1 MEDKVVGYVYKS
13 YDYDKFRFMTENRE
27 VDHAAKIKKST
38 EKNGQLFNPILV
50 NDRFEIIDG
59 QNRFTAWRELGLPIL
74 YIIAESYG
82 VDECRSLN
90 SDAVNWKVKNYIG
103 SYAAQGNEQY
113 VGLKALE
120 EKYKGVLPVMLI
132 RSVASGNARTGGK
145 GERYKS
151 GGFKFGVTYQE
162 AVDVLDFV
170 AGFKMPKT
178 LRGKANLLYTVFVFC
193 YYSDMINKA
202 KLIRQWDNYSG
213 ILTGI
218 TDIRSAAAA
227 VETVYNYKCAQ
238 SNHVYIEAEYRKW
251 SSQRCCAK
259 PGGGKKLF
267 GIWSEFE

>member
-13 YDYDKFRFMTENRE
+13 FDYDKFRFMTENRE

-50 NDRFEIIDG
+50 NGKFEIIDG

-90 SDAVNWKVKNYIG
+90 NDAVNWKVKDYIG

-113 VGLKALE
+113 EGLKALE
-120 EKYKGVLPVMLI
+120 EKYKGILPAVLI
-132 RSVASGNARTGGK
+132 RSVACGNSNSAGGK
-145 GERYKS
+145 GAEKYKG
-151 GGFKFGVTYQE
+151 GGFKFGVTFQE

-170 AGFKMPKT
+170 AGFKMPRT

-193 YYSDMINKA
+193 YYSDTINKA

-218 TDIRSAAAA
+218 TDMRSAAAA
-227 VETVYNYKCAQ
+227 VETVYNYRCAQ
-238 SNHVYIEAEYRKW
+238 NSHVYIEADYRKW
-251 SSQRCCAK
+251 SASRCAGK
-259 PGGGKKLF
+259 PGGGKSA
-267 GIWSEFE
+267 WDME